1 MIWPDFPLLVAACN
15 RISGALTLKLN
26 SICAVLLVTVSAAC
40 SGPSNKYDSRPS
52 FIHVPVPPTPGTQI
66 GYLSINVSGFSKNGI
81 TTRSDVRIS
90 PGGKGKPKGSLTLVM
105 TVDRQLTSRV
115 ALSLRDGRDSKA
127 AFAFAQQIA
136 RATYCP
142 SGPITENTGIRK
154 YSNPQD
160 LQAILAESQ
169 RQGRDVIPAGIKGET
184 IPATHF
190 RTDGSPTWVVS
201 MKCDAPFPYN

>member
-1 MIWPDFPLLVAACN
+1 MKLNTICAGLLVAA
-15 RISGALTLKLN
+15 L
-26 SICAVLLVTVSAAC
+26 AAC
-40 SGPSNKYDSRPS
+40 SSPSNDYDKRPS
-52 FIHVPVPPTPGTQI
+52 FIHVPVPPTQGTQL
-66 GYLSINVSGFSKNGI
+66 GYLSVNVTGWSHNGT
-81 TTRSDVRIS
+81 TTRTDVRIS
-90 PGGKGKPKGSLTLVM
+90 PGGKGKPKGSLTPVM
-105 TVDRQLTSRV
+105 TVDPQLTSRV
-115 ALSLRDGRDSKA
+115 ALSLRDGKDANA

-154 YSNPQD
+154 YSDPQD
-160 LQAILAESQ
+160 LQAIQTESQ

-201 MKCDAPFPYN
+201 MKCDAPYPYD